1 MSVEKKMVKRLLK
14 IVLALILLL
23 TAFAVY
29 VGVFGW
35 NIQSVAYNPPKPLEM
50 TGVLQPNE
58 RLKSAEVFGKGR
70 ILGGED
76 VAIDSQGRVYA
87 GSVVDGKIYRIYPNE
102 NGWVEEFVDLGLMPV
117 GLKFDKADNLIVC
130 HHPKGLLSVN
140 PKGEVRVL
148 TDSAEGVKFGFIDDL
163 DIATD
168 GRIYFSDATTKFGGI
183 NGQLSWEYE
192 IMDARPY
199 GRLLVY
205 EPETGQ
211 TKVLLKDLYF
221 ANGVSLAKNEDFV
234 TVLETYR
241 FRVARYWLKG
251 EKAGTW
257 DYLHE
262 NLPGYPDGLMQ
273 NGKGEFWIAIPTT
286 RNALADTL
294 QPYPFVKNI
303 ITVLP
308 KDWWVRP
315 VKYGLVI
322 KMDENGKIL
331 ESLHDPGGDLAFI
344 TNAVEKD
351 GFLYLAT
358 LKGDWIARVKLKN

>member
-1 MSVEKKMVKRLLK
+1 
-14 IVLALILLL
+14 
-23 TAFAVY
+23 
-29 VGVFGW
+29 
-35 NIQSVAYNPPKPLEM
+35 
-50 TGVLQPNE
+50 
-58 RLKSAEVFGKGR
+58 
-70 ILGGED
+70 
-76 VAIDSQGRVYA
+76 
-87 GSVVDGKIYRIYPNE
+87 
-102 NGWVEEFVDLGLMPV
+102 
-117 GLKFDKADNLIVC
+117 
-130 HHPKGLLSVN
+130 
-140 PKGEVRVL
+140 
-148 TDSAEGVKFGFIDDL
+148 
-163 DIATD
+163 
-168 GRIYFSDATTKFGGI
+168 
-183 NGQLSWEYE
+183 
-192 IMDARPY
+192 MDARPY

-303 ITVLP
+303 ITALP